1 MEAMASILPFK
12 KDAKITDLPISK
24 KINNISDSINFGTV
38 PIYLVSPSAFTLVPP
53 SFTPFDL
60 DLWMAHFFST
70 SKISLF

>member
-38 PIYLVSPSAFTLVPP
+38 PIYLVSPSTFTLVSPC
-53 SFTPFDL
+53 FTPFDL
-60 DLWMAHFFST
+60 DLWMAHFFQPS
-70 SKISLF
+70 